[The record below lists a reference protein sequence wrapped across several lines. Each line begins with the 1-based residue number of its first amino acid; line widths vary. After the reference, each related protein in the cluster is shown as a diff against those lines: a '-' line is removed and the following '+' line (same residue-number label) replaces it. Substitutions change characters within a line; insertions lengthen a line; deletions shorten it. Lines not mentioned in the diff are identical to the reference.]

1 MPSPKR
7 GYIAAALVLIGIGGF
22 AYSVVLIGQVLIGAG
37 FTLSALVVAALVYYG
52 DAERHTLTR
61 ATIAVTVVYG
71 VLRVSCRWL
80 SSPPVLSTSLRGSP
94 DLTARSTHL
103 TQRYS
108 RLHKRLPMSR
118 NTLIDS
124 LGLLY

>member
-1 MPSPKR
+1 MKRTQYALPKR

-22 AYSVVLIGQVLIGAG
+22 AYSVVPDRSGLNWAG

-71 VLRVSCRWL
+71 VLRVELPVAVIAACVVYLSAWL
-80 SSPPVLSTSLRGSP
+80 TGPDSPVNSP
-94 DLTARSTHL
+94 DTEIFPV
-103 TQRYS
+103 TQTTTDESEY
-108 RLHKRLPMSR
+108 
-118 NTLIDS
+118 TD
-124 LGLLY
+124 

>member
-1 MPSPKR
+1 MPSPNR

-61 ATIAVTVVYG
+61 ATTAVTVVYG
-71 VLRVSCRWL
+71 VF
-80 SSPPVLSTSLRGSP
+80 TG
-94 DLTARSTHL
+94 
-103 TQRYS
+103 Q
-108 RLHKRLPMSR
+108 LPMAVIAACVVYLSAWL
-118 NTLIDS
+118 TGPDS
-124 LGLLY
+124 PLNAPDTVIFPVRQTTTEESEYTD

>member
-61 ATIAVTVVYG
+61 YHCCHGCLWGFTGQLPVAVIAACVVY
-71 VLRVSCRWL
+71 LSAWL
-80 SSPPVLSTSLRGSP
+80 TGPDSPVNSP
-94 DLTARSTHL
+94 DTEIFPV
-103 TQRYS
+103 TQTTTDESEY
-108 RLHKRLPMSR
+108 
-118 NTLIDS
+118 TD
-124 LGLLY
+124 